1 MRSEQSAGKRKQCI
15 REGKR
20 RMFRYFHII
29 FLGTGTLQVAAY
41 FLKVTLLIL
50 ILLIVLRL
58 PVYVNVAF
66 CSPPVSGLS
75 SINIFK

>member
-1 MRSEQSAGKRKQCI
+1 M
-15 REGKR
+15 
-20 RMFRYFHII
+20 
-29 FLGTGTLQVAAY
+29 
-41 FLKVTLLIL
+41 LIL

>member
-1 MRSEQSAGKRKQCI
+1 MSQ
-15 REGKR
+15 
-20 RMFRYFHII
+20 YFHIT
-29 FLGTGTLQVAAY
+29 FLGMGMLRVAAY
-41 FLKVTLLIL
+41 FLKVTTLIL
-50 ILLIVLRL
+50 ILLVVLRL